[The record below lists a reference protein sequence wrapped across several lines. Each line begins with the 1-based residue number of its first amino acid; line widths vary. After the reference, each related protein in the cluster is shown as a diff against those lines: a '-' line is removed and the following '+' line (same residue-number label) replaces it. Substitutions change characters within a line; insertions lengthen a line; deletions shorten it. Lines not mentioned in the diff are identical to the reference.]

1 MRPWTASLRPWT
13 AGLSLWTASLRLWT
27 ADVRCRIDVVARLPT
42 RLAVTL
48 VAAAALL
55 AACSAMPGGG
65 RDGTPELTAAPEAT
79 WTAPGDV
86 DLTDPGQ
93 YAAALEDGVNAARA
107 QVGVPE
113 LEHDDCLQPVAVE
126 RAAALVGAPKL
137 VHAPLP
143 PVRKSCPGGLVA
155 ENLSRTANPPQ
166 DVVQAWLDSPSHRDN
181 LVSTEVQR
189 GAIGCVVDGGTVE
202 APVLVCSHLFLD

>member
-1 MRPWTASLRPWT
+1 MLRNT
-13 AGLSLWTASLRLWT
+13 
-27 ADVRCRIDVVARLPT
+27 I

-48 VAAAALL
+48 VTAGTLL
-55 AACSAMPGGG
+55 TACSGLPG
-65 RDGTPELTAAPEAT
+65 RDTTPELTATPQAT

-86 DLTDPGQ
+86 DLTDPAQ

-107 QVGVPE
+107 QVGVAE

-126 RAAALVGAPKL
+126 RAAALIGAPEL
-137 VHAPLP
+137 THAPLP
-143 PVRKSCPGGLVA
+143 PVRQSCPGGLVA

-166 DVVQAWLDSPSHRDN
+166 TVVQAWLDSPSHQEN
-181 LVSTEVQR
+181 LVNAELRR
-189 GAIGCVVDGGTVE
+189 GAMGCVVDGGTAT

>member
-1 MRPWTASLRPWT
+1 MCT
-13 AGLSLWTASLRLWT
+13 GG
-27 ADVRCRIDVVARLPT
+27 VRCRIDVVPRFPARI
-42 RLAVTL
+42 AITL

-79 WTAPGDV
+79 WTAPGGV
-86 DLTDPGQ
+86 DLTDPEQ

-107 QVGVPE
+107 QVGVPV
-113 LEHDDCLQPVAVE
+113 LEHDDCLEPVAVE
-126 RAAALVGAPKL
+126 RAAALVGAPEL

-143 PVRKSCPGGLVA
+143 PVRQSCPGGLVA

-181 LVSTEVQR
+181 LVDTELQR
-189 GAIGCVVDGGTVE
+189 GAIGCVVDGGTVD
-202 APVLVCSHLFLD
+202 APVLVCSHVFLD